1 MGDARRQELKAP
13 SPDPPYGAPPA
24 NIPAGGECGRGR
36 GGRFRGALTPHTM
49 PYRVITECA
58 FRCHAGPGPP
68 VSRVGILRP
77 PRPFSACGPSPPP
90 CTVWLF
96 FQDRLRQ
103 ALRSRKPGVRRCV
116 GFLNGSHVL
125 SSRSSLCGALKRRC
139 TRMGGSSRWT
149 PPGPSPRRCLWPG
162 TSSRPWA
169 RRTGWRRWPGPAA
182 GPSTSRARPS
192 TPASSTRTATP
203 RCKPCG
209 KRTAAVRAS
218 RTSRTCTP

>member
-24 NIPAGGECGRGR
+24 KIPAGGECGRGR

-103 ALRSRKPGVRRCV
+103 ALRSRKPGGSALCWLFERLSRVILKEFLMRCIEKT
-116 GFLNGSHVL
+116 LYTTTRSARY
-125 SSRSSLCGALKRRC
+125 SRSSSSESCSRRRRRRRC
-139 TRMGGSSRWT
+139 SILMPYRVSAVCGS
-149 PPGPSPRRCLWPG
+149 RRKSG
-162 TSSRPWA
+162 TA
-169 RRTGWRRWPGPAA
+169 I
-182 GPSTSRARPS
+182 
-192 TPASSTRTATP
+192 
-203 RCKPCG
+203 
-209 KRTAAVRAS
+209 
-218 RTSRTCTP
+218 

>member
-1 MGDARRQELKAP
+1 MSGGGGCPEAGTQGSLPGSAVRRP
-13 SPDPPYGAPPA
+13 SRKNSGW
-24 NIPAGGECGRGR
+24 R

-169 RRTGWRRWPGPAA
+169 RRTGWRR
-182 GPSTSRARPS
+182 RARLPDRR
-192 TPASSTRTATP
+192 PQGRVPLP
-203 RCKPCG
+203 RLHRHAQP
-209 KRTAAVRAS
+209 RLAVRHVENALPLS
-218 RTSRTCTP
+218 GHRAP